1 MCTREH
7 GHLTSA
13 KPSRAAAAN
22 RGPGVRNDDPQS
34 LAPVS
39 IEVHQ
44 PLVQCSWSSLP
55 ELHPSD
61 EAVRDVVR
69 TPWRARRAPERLLP
83 TAGASR
89 VSMLAHPLSPPQPLC
104 RGGSTLT
111 REAKMKPG
119 SMQAATT
126 SERYWRKWW
135 RSRLFVALILTATI
149 WSAGSLASET
159 AGRYAR
165 LLPEISAEQQIE
177 LAMSAAPS
185 HISRRATIYVLGPN
199 GYVQDRIGSNG
210 FSCLVERQY
219 LGTLEPSCYDA
230 EGSATTLRARLYRE
244 ELRAAKMS
252 EEEIEKKINEGYT
265 TGAFRAPTKPG
276 LVYMLSPH
284 NQVHND

>member
-1 MCTREH
+1 
-7 GHLTSA
+7 
-13 KPSRAAAAN
+13 
-22 RGPGVRNDDPQS
+22 
-34 LAPVS
+34 
-39 IEVHQ
+39 
-44 PLVQCSWSSLP
+44 
-55 ELHPSD
+55 
-61 EAVRDVVR
+61 
-69 TPWRARRAPERLLP
+69 
-83 TAGASR
+83 
-89 VSMLAHPLSPPQPLC
+89 
-104 RGGSTLT
+104 
-111 REAKMKPG
+111 MKLG

-126 SERYWRKWW
+126 RKRYWRKWW
-135 RSRLFVALILTATI
+135 RSRLFAIWCSRSASRNSSNQGSAMRSSKIVFVALILAATI
-149 WSAGSLASET
+149 SSAESVGASET
-159 AGRYAR
+159 PGRYAR

-185 HISRRATIYVLGPN
+185 HISQKATIYVLGPN
-199 GYVQDRIGSNG
+199 GYVQDRIGTNG

-284 NQVHND
+284 NQVHNDRTNKIINVPPHLMFYAPYATQKDFGDFVGPHVPYVVLEGRPDAYIIVSPEAMSAVLQRQRSAGERAPKN

>member
-1 MCTREH
+1 
-7 GHLTSA
+7 
-13 KPSRAAAAN
+13 
-22 RGPGVRNDDPQS
+22 
-34 LAPVS
+34 
-39 IEVHQ
+39 
-44 PLVQCSWSSLP
+44 
-55 ELHPSD
+55 
-61 EAVRDVVR
+61 
-69 TPWRARRAPERLLP
+69 
-83 TAGASR
+83 
-89 VSMLAHPLSPPQPLC
+89 
-104 RGGSTLT
+104 
-111 REAKMKPG
+111 MKPG

-244 ELRAAKMS
+244 ELRATKMS
-252 EEEIEKKINEGYT
+252 EEEIVKKINEGYT
-265 TGAFRAPTKPG
+265 TGVFRAPTKPG

-284 NQVHND
+284 NQVHNDRTNKIIDVPPHLMFYAPHATQKDFGDFVGPHVPYVVLEGRPDAYIIVSPEAMAAVLQGQKSAGGCAPKN